1 MTTLTAY
8 LRARAWQR
16 GLTPSEFRRLGL
28 AAKSASEARL
38 FIGGYGAARLALR
51 INRMSNRR
59 GLVADKLLFGATL
72 AGAGL
77 RGAEI
82 HAVFGRPAPPAIRQI
97 QAADDLRAML
107 NVLEDLPLFGKPLMG
122 QREGGEIAIFGYD
135 DQTDD
140 ILTVDGDRVPLS
152 GFWTM
157 LQDHH
162 RARGYLF
169 QPFLKQHPDLV
180 RRVGPVLATVRVVT
194 LYTGDVVQL
203 YRAFWKVPVED
214 GVTDHPRAGN
224 AAAAVD
230 LKSGRIGSVYR
241 DPTGKRQLLETHP
254 DTGAVLD
261 ALYIPH
267 WPKVC
272 DLVAQAS
279 GLFHGLP
286 LIGWDVAICPEGP
299 VIVEANTNPSLEL
312 PQYLDCTGALAG
324 PGGDA
329 LRKLLRRSD
338 RAQRNGRRAR
348 RRRRWDLVRGRLGLK
363 RSPTQL

>member
-28 AAKSASEARL
+28 AAKPVSEARL

-72 AGAGL
+72 AGAGV
-77 RGAEI
+77 RGPGI
-82 HAVFGRPAPPAIRQI
+82 HAVFGRPAPPGIRQI
-97 QAADDLRAML
+97 QTADDLRAML
-107 NVLEDLPLFGKPLMG
+107 NGLEDLPLFGKPLMG

-135 DQTDD
+135 DQTDE
-140 ILTVDGDRVPLS
+140 ILTVDGDTVPLP
-152 GFWTM
+152 GFWDT

-162 RARGYLF
+162 RTGGYLF
-169 QPFLKQHPDLV
+169 QPFLQQHSDLV

-194 LYTGDVVQL
+194 LYTGDAAET

-230 LKSGRIGSVYR
+230 LETGRIGPVYS
-241 DPTGKRQLLETHP
+241 DATGKRQLLDTHP
-254 DTGAVLD
+254 DTGATMD
-261 ALYIPH
+261 ALHLPH
-267 WPKVC
+267 WLQVC

-286 LIGWDVAICPEGP
+286 LIGWDVAICPDGP
-299 VIVEANTNPSLEL
+299 VIMEANTNPSLEL
-312 PQYLDCTGALAG
+312 PQYLDGTGALAG

-338 RAQRNGRRAR
+338 RARRNGRRAR
-348 RRRRWDLVRGRLGLK
+348 RRRRWGLVRGRLGLK